1 MYRIVGF
8 LKIQNSTI
16 MLYDCKMALMLIMQC
31 TLERKVEGKEWGGE
45 GSVEVVGL
53 AESIDT
59 YQWQHL
65 KL

>member
-1 MYRIVGF
+1 
-8 LKIQNSTI
+8 
-16 MLYDCKMALMLIMQC
+16 MQC